1 MITLAET
8 GEMREY
14 ISNSKKCKDS
24 LVPNIVNSKV
34 KEYEINY
41 NNMSQA
47 NKIRSLQVLYR
58 KYTSIRNSCEVLN
71 ESGGKREK
79 H

>member
-8 GEMREY
+8 EEMREY